1 MHEGQ
6 PDRVDSA
13 AISSLK
19 NNRCP
24 RGIGP
29 IAPCPCSSVSFL
41 PCRGYLLDPLR
52 GSDWER
58 YSWRPP
64 ISRAC
69 GIWAHSCKSGWVPAT
84 IAGDGKCES
93 ERRRYTRRQQSI
105 LSRSYGVGYAGQSQ
119 REAL

>member
-69 GIWAHSCKSGWVPAT
+69 GIWAHSYKVAGSRRQSLGMGNVNQSDGVTHGGRICWVCWVP
-84 IAGDGKCES
+84 
-93 ERRRYTRRQQSI
+93 
-105 LSRSYGVGYAGQSQ
+105 
-119 REAL
+119 